1 MKFLF
6 SIFSLVL
13 IVSATC
19 LNSEDISVP
28 GIKSLSQDSS
38 YVLYLKQV
46 SQVVIDYENLKSNLI
61 HEKAILD
68 SLIKK
73 VSKSEDNYFLLMNKF
88 MQFPTQREILNSLIS
103 LDSFPGDI
111 DTAALKLLNNAIST
125 SYEIESRTIQQ
136 KIKVRRLLIDSVV
149 FSDRLNRIHDSYCFD
164 EFKSGFRLQNGFK
177 FKFNNKS
184 YIAFVASI
192 DKHEIL
198 LHHNNSKR
206 LQPLEYTW
214 YRFFR
219 YKGKREVGIMNAGM
233 YNTSDGFPQGL
244 LIAQGKMIR
253 NLDLTENTQY
263 GNFYLQPN
271 GVFFVDSIGKMGVL
285 ERKQYIKFSASCKV
299 PVIQATQSGPMLVI
313 DGNIHPVFKYGSTNL
328 NIRNG
333 VGIFK
338 DSDRSAAV
346 FLISEQPVN
355 LYEFALV
362 FRNIFQCD
370 QALYLDG
377 AISKMYINESGNI
390 LGKMGGE
397 LGPVISIHEK

>member
-1 MKFLF
+1 MKLLF
-6 SIFSLVL
+6 SIFSLFL

-19 LNSEDISVP
+19 FNSEDKSVP
-28 GIKSLSQDSS
+28 GINPLSQDSS
-38 YVLYLKQV
+38 YVLYLKQIG
-46 SQVVIDYENLKSNLI
+46 QVVIEYENLKSNLV
-61 HEKAILD
+61 HEKAVLD

-73 VSKSEDNYFLLMNKF
+73 VSKAENNYFLLMNKF
-88 MQFPTQREILNSLIS
+88 VQFPKQREILNSLFS
-103 LDSFPGDI
+103 SDSFPGNI
-111 DTAALKLLNNAIST
+111 DTAALKLLNSALST
-125 SYEIESRTIQQ
+125 SYEIESKTIQQ

-149 FSDRLNRIHDSYCFD
+149 LSDRLNSIHDSYCFD

-177 FKFNNKS
+177 FNFNNKS
-184 YIAFVASI
+184 YIAFIASI
-192 DKHEIL
+192 DRHEIL

-253 NLDLTENTQY
+253 DLDLTENTQY

-285 ERKQYIKFSASCKV
+285 ERKQYIKFLASCKV
-299 PVIQATQSGPMLVI
+299 PIIQATQSGPMLVI
-313 DGNIHPVFKYGSTNL
+313 DGNIHSVFKYGSTNL

-338 DSDRSAAV
+338 GSDRSAAV

-355 LYEFALV
+355 LYEFAIV
-362 FRNIFQCD
+362 FRNVFQCD

>member
-1 MKFLF
+1 MKFFF

-19 LNSEDISVP
+19 INPEDKSVP

-38 YVLYLKQV
+38 YVLYFKQV
-46 SQVVIDYENLKSNLI
+46 GQVVIDYESLKSNLI
-61 HEKAILD
+61 HEKNILD

-73 VSKSEDNYFLLMNKF
+73 VSKAENNYFLLMNKF
-88 MQFPTQREILNSLIS
+88 MQFSAQGEILNSLFS
-103 LDSFPGDI
+103 LDSFPGNI
-111 DTAALKLLNNAIST
+111 DTAALKLLNSALST
-125 SYEIESRTIQQ
+125 SYEIESKTIQQ

-149 FSDRLNRIHDSYCFD
+149 LSDRLNRIYDSYCFD

-177 FKFNNKS
+177 FNFNNKS
-184 YIAFVASI
+184 YIAFIASI
-192 DKHEIL
+192 DRHEIL

-233 YNTSDGFPQGL
+233 YNTTDGFPQGL
-244 LIAQGKMIR
+244 LITQGKMIR
-253 NLDLTENTQY
+253 DLDLTENTQY

-285 ERKQYIKFSASCKV
+285 ERKQYIKFSASYKV
-299 PVIQATQSGPMLVI
+299 PIVQATQSGPMLVI

-338 DSDRSAAV
+338 GSDRSAAV